1 MSVSDP
7 FREPGRDWR
16 SRVAALDPDAAARLA
31 LRARSAPLFAHAY
44 AFHLNFRFGGMVPTD
59 LLAHA
64 AAEGLAG
71 VQIHV
76 EDGEGASLA
85 AMTPAA
91 LAAFGAEAHHLG
103 LAVHVETSSTEA
115 WDLARTAAIAH
126 AVGASAV
133 RCYPR
138 HEGRVSTIIAR
149 SIDELRGLE
158 ALDPEGRLRFTLEQH
173 EDLTSAELVQILE
186 GVGNPRLG
194 LLFDFG
200 NMVNAGEAPLA
211 ALARQAP
218 FVREVH
224 VKDCLVLPDRGGWAH
239 RACRSGEGDLPM
251 QALLVELLLLGEE
264 APQVCAFGLEEE
276 EDYFAPALRFVGE
289 DADPV
294 IPARSASFT
303 DPGAGDLAARLQR
316 EREAAL
322 RQLGVVRAMLDDI
335 ATAADKPRTQ
345 P

>member
-1 MSVSDP
+1 MSLPDS
-7 FREPGRDWR
+7 FREPGRDWQ
-16 SRVAALDPDAAARLA
+16 SRIAALDAAAAARLA
-31 LRARSAPLFAHAY
+31 GRARSAPLFAHAY
-44 AFHLNFRFGGMVPTD
+44 AFHLNFRFGGMVPAD
-59 LLAHA
+59 LLAYA
-64 AAEGLAG
+64 AARGLAG

-76 EDGEGASLA
+76 EDGELASLS
-85 AMTPAA
+85 AMAPAA
-91 LAAFGAEAHHLG
+91 LAAFGAEARRLG
-103 LAVHVETSSTEA
+103 LVVHVETSSTEA
-115 WDLARTAAIAH
+115 DDLARTVAIAH
-126 AVGASAV
+126 AVGASAM

-138 HEGRVSTIIAR
+138 YAGRVSTIIVR
-149 SIDELRGLE
+149 TIDELRGLE

-186 GVGNPRLG
+186 AVGNPRLG

-200 NMVNAGEAPLA
+200 NMVNAGETPLA
-211 ALARQAP
+211 ALAHQARW
-218 FVREVH
+218 VREVH

-251 QALLVELLLLGEE
+251 QALLVELLLLGDA

-276 EDYFAPALRFVGE
+276 EDYFAPALRFAGE
-289 DADPV
+289 EADPV

-303 DPGAGDLAARLQR
+303 DPGQGDLAARLQR
-316 EREAAL
+316 ERDAAL

-335 ATAADKPRTQ
+335 ATAADQPRTE